1 MASDQPAWGANVR
14 PQDLRNN
21 KEIQIPP
28 QDVTIA
34 QVDRA
39 RSWDDVAPL
48 TRQEISAFYDEGT
61 ALLAGDVP
69 LDIPAFGVPTLTYL
83 RLVKTVLIGLVP
95 SDRG

>member
-1 MASDQPAWGANVR
+1 MASDKPTWGANVR

-39 RSWDDVAPL
+39 RSWKDVAPL
-48 TRQEISAFYDEGT
+48 TSQEINAFYAEGT

-83 RLVKTVLIGLVP
+83 RLVKTILTDRIP
-95 SDRG
+95 RDRG